1 LAAECWLL
9 DRPSEKV
16 KYENVGY
23 VAGIGRDATYNK
35 LLTDAQ
41 KECIGDFKILKSAQ

>member
-1 LAAECWLL
+1 MLI

-16 KYENVGY
+16 KYEHVGY
-23 VAGIGRDATYNK
+23 VAGIGPGATYNK

-41 KECIGDFKILKSAQ
+41 KDCVGDFKILKSAQ